1 MIEKNTFVKNIGSF
15 ADENRLEPRGTN
27 FRRRKLDDKR
37 SIYKEKSSEHRH
49 LTNQSLKLSFI
60 SDAKKTEISQIS
72 SKLKT

>member
-37 SIYKEKSSEHRH
+37 SIYQEKSSEHRH
-49 LTNQSLKLSFI
+49 LTNQSLKFSFI
-60 SDAKKTEISQIS
+60 SDAKKNLGS
-72 SKLKT
+72 SRK